1 MKALGF
7 AAGIL
12 ILNLGPIPQVAAQT
26 DDSCEAKAAHIVT
39 QRGDTLAAK
48 IRAAY
53 PDSFANLDDARLT
66 AIFHNE
72 LPCLASAESKGEAA
86 NQWGGT
92 FSDAPKPAPQ
102 PIRQS
107 AERAAETVA
116 TQPTPPL
123 RRADDSGPY
132 IASGAA
138 LLGTGVVLEILSYT
152 ALKEESYAC
161 VGIGFYANCVTET
174 STNIPVL
181 VAGAALAATG
191 GVLWDI
197 GWHKH
202 IPNSPQIM
210 VGRGRFGVTQSIPF
224 KPIAKWIQNRQ

>member
-1 MKALGF
+1 MSSHAEVRRTVSALCRSTTASRSRTNRPSENNGEGMKALGF

-86 NQWGGT
+86 NHWR
-92 FSDAPKPAPQ
+92 SE
-102 PIRQS
+102 
-107 AERAAETVA
+107 ERRV
-116 TQPTPPL
+116 
-123 RRADDSGPY
+123 G
-132 IASGAA
+132 
-138 LLGTGVVLEILSYT
+138 
-152 ALKEESYAC
+152 KEC
-161 VGIGFYANCVTET
+161 
-174 STNIPVL
+174 
-181 VAGAALAATG
+181 
-191 GVLWDI
+191 
-197 GWHKH
+197 
-202 IPNSPQIM
+202 
-210 VGRGRFGVTQSIPF
+210 R
-224 KPIAKWIQNRQ
+224 